1 MPLGVLRIIQLY
13 SNWINFGYCCA
24 FWNPALVNSLTILL
38 TNVVVLTQ
46 GFFSFVS
53 IFECSEFL

>member
-1 MPLGVLRIIQLY
+1 
-13 SNWINFGYCCA
+13 
-24 FWNPALVNSLTILL
+24 LVNSLTILL